1 MCPFISCLQN
11 NRCEPFYN
19 NNQSAMK
26 ILERE
31 RERKRMIERVNKRVV
46 LAFLFSEACNPLK
59 DYLLRT
65 TYPIL
70 LASKYTLNLFHNCRS
85 TFFLHR

>member
-26 ILERE
+26 ILKSERE
-31 RERKRMIERVNKRVV
+31 KRMIERVNKRVV
-46 LAFLFSEACNPLK
+46 LALLFSEACNPLK

-70 LASKYTLNLFHNCRS
+70 LASKYTLNLFHNCRL